1 MQKFKEKFTFL
12 LLEEV
17 KVKNLILKITQML
30 CNILRSTNNVN

>member
-17 KVKNLILKITQML
+17 KVKNLIFENYSNALQYSKVYQ
-30 CNILRSTNNVN
+30 

>member
-1 MQKFKEKFTFL
+1 MQKFKEKFKIL